1 MHWYELHPGRF
12 GAEVGRQEA
21 TMVLLPL
28 GRQEGRQGVPFS
40 ARANKENVDFRDH
53 AEAHVK
59 KQAGQDGHSRA
70 HMVDAAGLELCCADL
85 CCTDLCCAD
94 MSQSVQFLAYD
105 LCAVCCVLSR

>member
-1 MHWYELHPGRF
+1 
-12 GAEVGRQEA
+12 
-21 TMVLLPL
+21 MVLLPL